1 VVKSSSFKFGTVGS
15 PIATPAR
22 PGGTVGG
29 IQYAASIGLEA
40 LELAWVNGVRVGEAT
55 CAAIQQAG
63 MENGIALSVHAP
75 YYINLNGDDEK
86 WPRLRTYLMDAAHFG
101 NLAGATDI
109 IFHPGTYFGR
119 PVEQVLEV
127 AIPRLRGCVE
137 ELRAA
142 GNPVTLRPEISGKA
156 AMLGSLVGV
165 AMPNFWLGPLLII
178 LFALK
183 LEWLPVAGNEARFS
197 IVLPALT
204 LGLGLAAILSR
215 MTRSSVLEVLS
226 EDYVLTARAK
236 GLPERTVI
244 LKHVLRNALMPVITI
259 VGLQAGGLLS
269 GAIITETVF
278 AWPGIGSLLV
288 NAIQARDYPLVQ
300 GCVLVISVSYVIV
313 NLAADLAYALVDP
326 RIRLEGR
333 S

>member
-1 VVKSSSFKFGTVGS
+1 MLGFVARRLLLLVPTVFGVVTLVFFFVHM
-15 PIATPAR
+15 I
-22 PGGTVGG
+22 PGDPVEVMLGETA
-29 IQYAASIGLEA
+29 QSADKEA
-40 LELAWVNGVRVGEAT
+40 LRHQLGLNDPLPKQYLDFLNGVAHGELGQSFFFHESVFKVIVERIPAT
-55 CAAIQQAG
+55 ARLAVVAMLIAILIAVPAGILAAVRR
-63 MENGIALSVHAP
+63 NTVFD
-75 YYINLNGDDEK
+75 N
-86 WPRLRTYLMDAAHFG
+86 
-101 NLAGATDI
+101 
-109 IFHPGTYFGR
+109 
-119 PVEQVLEV
+119 
-127 AIPRLRGCVE
+127 
-137 ELRAA
+137 
-142 GNPVTLRPEISGKA
+142 A
-156 AMLGSLVGV
+156 AMLGSLFGV

-183 LEWLPVAGNEARFS
+183 LEWFPVAGDEGPLA
-197 IVLPALT
+197 IILPALT

-259 VGLQAGGLLS
+259 VGLQIGGLLS

-278 AWPGIGSLLV
+278 SWPGVGSLLV
-288 NAIQARDYPLVQ
+288 GAIQSRDYPLVQ
-300 GCVLVISVSYVIV
+300 GCVLVISISYVVV

-333 S
+333 A

>member
-1 VVKSSSFKFGTVGS
+1 MLGFIARRLLLLVPTVFGVVTLVFFFIHMIPGDPVEAMLGETAQAADKAVLREQLGLDKPLAEQYAGFLLGVARADLGQSFFYHDGVFKVIARRLPNTVRLALVALLISLFIAIPAGIFAALRKGTVFD
-15 PIATPAR
+15 
-22 PGGTVGG
+22 
-29 IQYAASIGLEA
+29 
-40 LELAWVNGVRVGEAT
+40 N
-55 CAAIQQAG
+55 
-63 MENGIALSVHAP
+63 
-75 YYINLNGDDEK
+75 
-86 WPRLRTYLMDAAHFG
+86 
-101 NLAGATDI
+101 
-109 IFHPGTYFGR
+109 
-119 PVEQVLEV
+119 
-127 AIPRLRGCVE
+127 
-137 ELRAA
+137 
-142 GNPVTLRPEISGKA
+142 A